1 MSNKKGDGKSSFTRA
16 VKNEQIKKDKTV
28 DVPDMIK
35 KDQPKL
41 VLRPRGWDG
50 LVDKELFDEKWNKQV
65 QSYKPKEQIAKSSS
79 KLSDVFDQIT
89 DRRNKRDQSRGR
101 E

>member
-16 VKNEQIKKDKTV
+16 VKNEQIEKGKTI
-28 DVPDMIK
+28 DVPEMIK
-35 KDQPKL
+35 KDQPNM

-50 LVDKELFDEKWNKQV
+50 LVDQEIFDEKWNKQIQKYSPNV
-65 QSYKPKEQIAKSSS
+65 QVPKGSS

-89 DRRNKRDQSRGR
+89 DRRNKRDQDRGR